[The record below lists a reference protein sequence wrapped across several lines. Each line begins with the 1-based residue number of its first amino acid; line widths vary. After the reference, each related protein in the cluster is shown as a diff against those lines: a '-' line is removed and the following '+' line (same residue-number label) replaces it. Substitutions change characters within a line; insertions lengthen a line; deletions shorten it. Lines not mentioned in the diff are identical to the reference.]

1 MQERYIKRIK
11 RAYKYVGR
19 EGSVVG
25 RMKTVELNNGGGSSK
40 STCSSTI
47 FLDQLLFMGRL
58 VDATL
63 NRPFTPRSFAA
74 CGMAA
79 KTQLGSDAC
88 LGK

>member
-1 MQERYIKRIK
+1 
-11 RAYKYVGR
+11 
-19 EGSVVG
+19 
-25 RMKTVELNNGGGSSK
+25 MKTVELNNMGGGSSK

-47 FLDQLLFMGRL
+47 SLDRLLFMGRL
-58 VDATL
+58 ADAPL

-79 KTQLGSDAC
+79 KTQLGGDAC